1 MENYVIER
9 KKTLLENI
17 KQVNNR
23 IKAINTLMDPPPP
36 HPTKLSVIRIKIDTN
51 VNMDEEYL
59 SEESKEEILGLAL
72 NLAMKNQVALK
83 EQFEQ
88 QYRETIKVDIG

>member
-9 KKTLLENI
+9 KKSLLENI

-23 IKAINTLMDPPPP
+23 IKAINTLMDSPPP
-36 HPTKLSVIRIKIDTN
+36 HSTKLSSIRIKIDTN
-51 VNMDEEYL
+51 VNMDEEFL

-72 NLAMKNQVALK
+72 NLAMKDQETLK
-83 EQFEQ
+83 KQFEQ